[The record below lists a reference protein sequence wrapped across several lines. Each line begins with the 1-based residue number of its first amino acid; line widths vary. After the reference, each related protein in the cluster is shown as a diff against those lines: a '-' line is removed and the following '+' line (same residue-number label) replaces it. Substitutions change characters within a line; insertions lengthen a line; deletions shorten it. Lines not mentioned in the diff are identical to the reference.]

1 MFKKLLQRI
10 IDAEN
15 VQDAVDNVLYGMD
28 GVDMAY
34 QRDKITFKE
43 HEILFKLVSIIA
55 DGYGEVRA

>member
-34 QRDKITFKE
+34 QRDRITFEE
-43 HEILFKLVSIIA
+43 HEMLFKLVGIIEN
-55 DGYGEVRA
+55 GYKGERA